1 MSLWILVC
9 CVYLTGLYGSASVLW
24 LPVTAYNMLVG
35 TDWDVG
41 RSPLADASQLLLM
54 ALVNHTLLAPEL
66 NPYRQA
72 MAELHDVVTFGGIE
86 PSTPTGP
93 VLGAFPS
100 VSYGALYETIGKTL
114 VDERSTLLL
123 YQLLQSCLSF
133 REYVLV
139 RSDLETLIIPLLK
152 LLYSVKQQN
161 LSQYYLLSIILLILS
176 QDASFGST
184 SHRTMVTGLDWYKE
198 RSLGQTSLGSLL
210 MIILL
215 RTAHRNFACMQDVYL
230 HTNTIAAFTNFAGSA
245 VGLHSHAAQ
254 RLLSLIEVLSKSYVK
269 LSSQDVDLDSAPGDE
284 RQLQF
289 LSDFLRIL
297 MEVTNG
303 IITTN
308 LPSNPEL
315 VYAVLHRQ
323 HVLDVLSPY
332 PQFGDVL
339 ENLKVGFCFQCTWN
353 VLCLSSELDWAN
365 ALPLRTEKQ

>member
-1 MSLWILVC
+1 MITLVC
-9 CVYLTGLYGSASVLW
+9 LCGSVSVLW

-35 TDWDVG
+35 TDLG
-41 RSPLADASQLLLM
+41 IRPSPLGDASQLLLM
-54 ALVNHTLLAPEL
+54 ALVNHTLSPSDP
-66 NPYRQA
+66 NPYRKA
-72 MAELHDVVTFGGIE
+72 MAQLHDVVSFGGVE
-86 PSTPTGP
+86 PSSPSGSAI
-93 VLGAFPS
+93 GMFPA

-123 YQLLQSCLSF
+123 YQLLQSCLPF

-152 LLYSVKQQN
+152 LLYNVKQQN
-161 LSQYYLLSIILLILS
+161 LSQFYLLSIILLILS
-176 QDASFGST
+176 QDASFGT
-184 SHRTMVTGLDWYKE
+184 NSHRTMVNGLDWYKE
-198 RSLGQTSLGSLL
+198 RSLGQISLGSLL

-215 RTAHRNFACMQDVYL
+215 RTAHRNFSCMRDAYL

-254 RLLSLIEVLSKSYVK
+254 RLLSLIEVLCRAYVK
-269 LSSQDVDLDSAPGDE
+269 LSSENGASGSTSGEE
-284 RQLQF
+284 RDLQF

-323 HVLDVLSPY
+323 QVLDTLSAF

-339 ENLKVGFCFQCTWN
+339 ENLKVCLDDLCT
-353 VLCLSSELDWAN
+353 
-365 ALPLRTEKQ
+365 R